1 MVEGVSTRQLS
12 IEPELEPRVAIGL
25 LAEFETAED
34 LLRAARRAH
43 AAGYRAMD
51 AYSPFPIEGLTEAL
65 GWRTNAIPLIGFFGG
80 LIGALTGI
88 GFWAPTFYE
97 RHTTLTSSQA
107 SGVVGGLILV
117 GALLGTLFGGW
128 ARDRIVARVAGASM
142 VLSAATQAIGAVALM
157 IVFLD
162 VPLAVR
168 LVFSV
173 IGVAFIVAG
182 FPALSAT
189 TADIVPARVR
199 GLAFSV
205 TGWAKTTGR

>member
-1 MVEGVSTRQLS
+1 MVEGLSTRQLS

-88 GFWAPTFYE
+88 GMQYWIHVLALPINSGGRPLDSWPSFLPVTFELGVLFSALSMVAGLFVLNGHPEPYHPVFNVLE
-97 RHTTLTSSQA
+97 FARA
-107 SGVVGGLILV
+107 S
-117 GALLGTLFGGW
+117 
-128 ARDRIVARVAGASM
+128 RDRFFLCIDSHDRSFDRDATSQFLESLGARQVA
-142 VLSAATQAIGAVALM
+142 
-157 IVFLD
+157 D
-162 VPLAVR
+162 VYR
-168 LVFSV
+168 
-173 IGVAFIVAG
+173 
-182 FPALSAT
+182 
-189 TADIVPARVR
+189 
-199 GLAFSV
+199 
-205 TGWAKTTGR
+205 